1 MAFRG
6 LEAAAGSQ
14 RSGLRHLNGAAAAT
28 LGAKRAARS
37 PFVWLLAAIL
47 FINYVD
53 RGLLP
58 AAASLI
64 GTELALKP
72 ARLGVLLSA
81 FFWTYALVQI
91 PVGWIAERYGAGR
104 TLVLGLIVWSA
115 ATMLSGVATSFAAL
129 LGLRLLLGLGESTG
143 FPCVSKLLASRV
155 PVEGLGT
162 ANGIVGFSYLFGP
175 AFGTYLGGIVM
186 AQAGWRA
193 AFLGFGALSLLWLWP
208 WSRVAG
214 TSQRPAPA
222 ERPGDGPPF
231 AALLREPALWGASL
245 GHFAAN
251 YTYYFMLS
259 WLPYY
264 LVRDRGF
271 STLAMAKV
279 AGSAYLVTAVCA
291 LAAGLLI
298 DRHVR
303 RGGSA
308 NFAYKSIMVA
318 AHLGAVVSML
328 GMALDPTA
336 LAIPCIFLYM
346 TLCGASS
353 PGIYAIAQILAGPQA
368 TGRWVGIQNAVGNLA
383 GIVAPA
389 LTGLIIGRTGHF
401 TAALLLCAA
410 VSLIGLY
417 GWVGM
422 LPPLVPLRWPPARG
436 A

>member
-1 MAFRG
+1 M
-6 LEAAAGSQ
+6 
-14 RSGLRHLNGAAAAT
+14 
-28 LGAKRAARS
+28 
-37 PFVWLLAAIL
+37 WLLAAIL

-64 GTELALKP
+64 QTELALRP
-72 ARLGVLLSA
+72 ARLGMLLSA

-91 PVGWIAERYGAGR
+91 PVGWIAERIGAGR
-104 TLVLGLIVWSA
+104 VLVIGLVLWSS
-115 ATMLSGVATSFAAL
+115 ATMLSGLATSFAAL
-129 LGLRLLLGLGESTG
+129 LVLRLVLGLGESTG
-143 FPCVSKLLASRV
+143 FPCVSKLLAAAV

-186 AQAGWRA
+186 AHAGWRA

-208 WSRVAG
+208 WSRLARRLPRQ
-214 TSQRPAPA
+214 TPAVPVDA
-222 ERPGDGPPF
+222 GPPF
-231 AALLREPALWGASL
+231 AALLRERALWGASL

-264 LVRDRGF
+264 LVRERGF
-271 STLAMAKV
+271 STVAMAKV

-291 LAAGLLI
+291 LAAGVLI
-298 DRHVR
+298 DRRVR
-303 RGGSA
+303 HGGSA

-318 AHLGAVVSML
+318 AHLGAVISML
-328 GMALDPTA
+328 GMALGPKP

-389 LTGLIIGRTGHF
+389 LTGLIIDRTGHF
-401 TAALLLCAA
+401 TAALVLCAA

-422 LPPLVPLRWPPARG
+422 LPRLAPLRWSQARG
-436 A
+436 T

>member
-1 MAFRG
+1 M
-6 LEAAAGSQ
+6 
-14 RSGLRHLNGAAAAT
+14 
-28 LGAKRAARS
+28 
-37 PFVWLLAAIL
+37 WLLAAIL

-64 GTELALKP
+64 QTELALRP
-72 ARLGVLLSA
+72 ARLGMLLSA

-91 PVGWIAERYGAGR
+91 PVGWIAERVGAGR
-104 TLVLGLIVWSA
+104 VLVVGLVLWSS
-115 ATMLSGVATSFAAL
+115 ATMLSGLATSFSAL
-129 LGLRLLLGLGESTG
+129 LVLRLVLGLGESTG
-143 FPCVSKLLASRV
+143 FPCVSKLLAAAV

-175 AFGTYLGGIVM
+175 AFGTCLGGIMM
-186 AQAGWRA
+186 AHAGWRA

-208 WSRVAG
+208 WSRLAGRTPRATPAVA
-214 TSQRPAPA
+214 ADA
-222 ERPGDGPPF
+222 GPPF
-231 AALLREPALWGASL
+231 AALLRERALWGASL

-264 LVRDRGF
+264 LVRERGF
-271 STLAMAKV
+271 STVAMAKV

-291 LAAGLLI
+291 LAAGVLI
-298 DRHVR
+298 DRRVR
-303 RGGSA
+303 GGGSA

-318 AHLGAVVSML
+318 AHLGAVISML
-328 GMALDPTA
+328 GMALGPKP

-389 LTGLIIGRTGHF
+389 LTGLIIERTGHF
-401 TAALLLCAA
+401 TAALVLCAA

-422 LPPLVPLRWPPARG
+422 LPRLAPLRWHRRG
-436 A
+436 APD